1 MAGNTG
7 GCTDPSAPK
16 GAYASYRC
24 CTIQLRD
31 DGRWYGTELGT
42 GW

>member
-1 MAGNTG
+1 MTGNTVK
-7 GCTDPSAPK
+7 CEDPAAPK
-16 GAYASYRC
+16 DAYEFYRC